1 MSTSTSSYIDH
12 NGERVTRKTTTQTD
26 QHARTTTNVE
36 ARAVTPNPY
45 PFLLFNP
52 CPYP

>member
-26 QHARTTTNVE
+26 QHGRTTTNVE
-36 ARAVTPNPY
+36 VPPG
-45 PFLLFNP
+45 LGLGLG
-52 CPYP
+52 